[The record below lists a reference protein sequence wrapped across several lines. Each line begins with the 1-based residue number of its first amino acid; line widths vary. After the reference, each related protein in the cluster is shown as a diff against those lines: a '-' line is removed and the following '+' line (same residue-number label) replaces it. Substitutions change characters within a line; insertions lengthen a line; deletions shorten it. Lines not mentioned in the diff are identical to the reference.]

1 MTWLRDL
8 PWTLVVV
15 GCLTVG
21 LSPFAPPHIVEKLR
35 MLMAGTLTRPIDW
48 FDLLLHGAPWVLLGM
63 KAAVS
68 VLAPRR

>member
-1 MTWLRDL
+1 MTWLRNL
-8 PWTLVVV
+8 PWTLVVF